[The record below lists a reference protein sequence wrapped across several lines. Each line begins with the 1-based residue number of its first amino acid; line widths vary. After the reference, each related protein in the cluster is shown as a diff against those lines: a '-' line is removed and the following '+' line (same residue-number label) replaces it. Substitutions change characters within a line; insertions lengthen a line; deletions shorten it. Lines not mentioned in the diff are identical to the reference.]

1 MIISVLFLCSGFV
14 SFQMSE
20 FGSRTSLVT
29 IKSIGEMLK
38 LFSMAEMFF
47 VLHQNSI
54 ISKLDRMRLKK
65 IADGVRFMYG
75 GNQPD
80 AEVAL
85 LIDLLSSTF
94 AQSTTMQS
102 SMLLSAIS
110 FRRSIQHVIVP
121 FTTVCPSCG
130 ESLSSIDTKQR
141 SVKVYCRNGSVVG
154 GMSFFSYNR

>member
-1 MIISVLFLCSGFV
+1 
-14 SFQMSE
+14 MSE
-20 FGSRTSLVT
+20 CCSRTSLVT
-29 IKSIGEMLK
+29 IKSVGEMLK
-38 LFSMAEMFF
+38 LFSMAELFF
-47 VLHQNSI
+47 ILHQNSI
-54 ISKLDRMRLKK
+54 ISKLDRKRLKK
-65 IADGVRFMYG
+65 ITDGVRFMYG
-75 GNQPD
+75 SNQSD

-102 SMLLSAIS
+102 SMSLSAIS

-130 ESLSSIDTKQR
+130 DFLCAIDTKQR

-154 GMSFFSYNR
+154 GVSLLQ